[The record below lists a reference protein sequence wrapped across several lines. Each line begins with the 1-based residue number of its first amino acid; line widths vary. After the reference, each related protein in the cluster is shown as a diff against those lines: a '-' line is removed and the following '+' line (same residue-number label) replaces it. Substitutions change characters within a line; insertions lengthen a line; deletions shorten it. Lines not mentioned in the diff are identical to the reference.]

1 MLESEKEMPLVII
14 CGRPCVGKSSFARL
28 LSDACVA
35 GGAANV
41 CLVVEEESGGG
52 SSFGGDRIN
61 SYADASAEKVTRAR
75 VRAGVER
82 ALTDASAVVIADGGH
97 GVKGFRYE
105 LFCAARN
112 VGARSTVVWVG
123 PDVPYGVAA
132 TVNAV
137 RCNDVHQVNEGF
149 NGRATSY
156 SAITLDDL
164 WARFEPPDAR
174 NRWDSPL
181 VRVPLVCKAA
191 RAGNASLATAAHR
204 GQLSNVPI
212 DFVSLSSIEN
222 GLSWWEAVAA
232 TINNTEDDDDVATT
246 TTTTNTRQRR
256 SGPFLTSRFD
266 LGRVI
271 SADDLARE
279 RGTGAVVE
287 ASLGAARRAARRVA
301 DANAG
306 YCEMPFRDQVTA
318 TATAAAATTQRY
330 GAVPLHGFSSR
341 VGVSRNIAPNYFAED
356 FNADIDSDAED
367 NDIANIADFEDMND
381 DVILENASLP
391 PPSTILPSSSS
402 SIKSSFKRATL
413 VSGSINAKST
423 TSTLVNGTTASA
435 GVAEDLKT
443 STDSSLD
450 TDSGDSIGDAIH
462 WLVAFCL
469 GVNTTLTKNIHP
481 NTTSSSST
489 NIEAVTKA
497 ALLAAAEADA
507 LRMNDKHNE
516 TEQDKHIAAEINS
529 AAFVAALVDVDLSA
543 VGAVVVSVDGIGVIR
558 LRLSRATT
566 GQEIARIRRTFLA
579 PGTDKGD
586 GSATSFAHFISKELK
601 KSRT

>member
-1 MLESEKEMPLVII
+1 MPLVII

-35 GGAANV
+35 GGATNV

-82 ALTDASAVVIADGGH
+82 ALTEASAVVIADGGH

-123 PDVPYGVAA
+123 PDVPYSVASA
-132 TVNAV
+132 VNAV
-137 RCNDVHQVNEGF
+137 RCNDVNHVIEG

-156 SAITLDDL
+156 TAITLDDL
-164 WARFEPPDAR
+164 WARFEPPDSR

-191 RAGNASLATAAHR
+191 RAGNTSLATAAQR

-212 DFVSLSSIEN
+212 TLILSN
-222 GLSWWEAVAA
+222 GLSWWEAVAL
-232 TINNTEDDDDVATT
+232 TVNNSNNNNNNNTGDNDDD
-246 TTTTNTRQRR
+246 TNPR
-256 SGPFLTSRFD
+256 SGPYLTSRFD

-271 SADDLARE
+271 SANDLARE

-306 YCEMPFRDQVTA
+306 YCEMPIRDLVT
-318 TATAAAATTQRY
+318 AAATTQRY

-341 VGVSRNIAPNYFAED
+341 VGVSRNTAPNYFAED

-367 NDIANIADFEDMND
+367 NDDIANIADFEDLND
-381 DVILENASLP
+381 DIIIPENDNKPISL
-391 PPSTILPSSSS
+391 PSTIVPSTSLPSSITATSS
-402 SIKSSFKRATL
+402 LVKSSFKRATL
-413 VSGSINAKST
+413 VSSGTITSKTITGTASLVNN
-423 TSTLVNGTTASA
+423 TSTMTEEEKS
-435 GVAEDLKT
+435 
-443 STDSSLD
+443 SSDSID
-450 TDSGDSIGDAIH
+450 NDFGDSIGDAIH

-469 GVNTTLTKNIHP
+469 GVNTAITN
-481 NTTSSSST
+481 NTTSSSS
-489 NIEAVTKA
+489 NIESVTKS
-497 ALLAAAEADA
+497 ALLAVAEADA
-507 LRMNDKHNE
+507 LRMNDKNNQN
-516 TEQDKHIAAEINS
+516 EQDRHIAAEANS
-529 AAFVAALVDVDLSA
+529 AALVAALIDVDLSA
-543 VGAVVVSVDGIGVIR
+543 IGAVVVSVDGVGLIR

-579 PGTDKGD
+579 PGSDMGD

-601 KSRT
+601 KNRT